1 MADGHPGLSP
11 WFTRRQLPVIV
22 QSEATECAL
31 ACLAMIAGYHQYN
44 IDLPS
49 LRRRFSASSR
59 GMNLAH
65 MMRVAHALGM
75 ETRAVR
81 VEIGDLRRVRT
92 PCILHWNLNHFVVLK
107 RLTQLEAEVHDPARG
122 RILISLESLSQQFTG
137 IVLEMAPGPDFSPK
151 TERQHIGLRSLT
163 GHVEGIGRVAVQV
176 LGIAFAL
183 EVLALVLPF
192 QIQWVVDQVLVT
204 GDRSLLIWIT
214 LGFVFVLVLQTALNL
229 ARAWILTW
237 LGASLSSQWLTNLV
251 SHLLRLPLAFFGRR
265 EMGEVMSRFA
275 SVQYIQTTLTGGF
288 AEVVLNGLTGSL
300 AWAILCFY
308 SVPLSMLVLLM
319 LLIYGLLRT
328 VAYRTQ
334 WAANEEQILYAAR
347 QQTQLME
354 AIRGVQA
361 IKLANKEGERS
372 ARLAAIAAE
381 AGARAMRNQRIN
393 QSFVALNQGLFGL
406 QRVLLIALG
415 GTLAVSG
422 KFSAGMLIAFVNYA
436 DQFVARM
443 GALVDKIVEF
453 RMLRLHGERIADIAL
468 QEPETSLDGTYSGPE
483 IRPYLTVSQLG
494 FRYGP
499 EDPWVFRDVSFSI
512 EPGQSVAIIGP
523 SGCGKSTLAKLI
535 VGLLAPAE
543 GSISIDGVDIH
554 KFGLANYRQMI
565 GTVMQDDHLFAG
577 SIADNISFF
586 DPDATLDAI
595 VSAAR
600 MAHIHD
606 EIVDMTMGY
615 ESLVGD
621 MGASLSG
628 GQRQRVILA
637 RAFYRKPRILVLDE
651 ATSHLDVDLER
662 RINASVRDGS
672 ATRIIIAHRPETIA
686 SADRVIDLRDLMK
699 PLQV

>member
-1 MADGHPGLSP
+1 
-11 WFTRRQLPVIV
+11 
-22 QSEATECAL
+22 
-31 ACLAMIAGYHQYN
+31 
-44 IDLPS
+44 
-49 LRRRFSASSR
+49 
-59 GMNLAH
+59 
-65 MMRVAHALGM
+65 
-75 ETRAVR
+75 
-81 VEIGDLRRVRT
+81 
-92 PCILHWNLNHFVVLK
+92 
-107 RLTQLEAEVHDPARG
+107 
-122 RILISLESLSQQFTG
+122 
-137 IVLEMAPGPDFSPK
+137 
-151 TERQHIGLRSLT
+151 
-163 GHVEGIGRVAVQV
+163 
-176 LGIAFAL
+176 
-183 EVLALVLPF
+183 
-192 QIQWVVDQVLVT
+192 
-204 GDRSLLIWIT
+204 
-214 LGFVFVLVLQTALNL
+214 
-229 ARAWILTW
+229 
-237 LGASLSSQWLTNLV
+237 
-251 SHLLRLPLAFFGRR
+251 
-265 EMGEVMSRFA
+265 
-275 SVQYIQTTLTGGF
+275 
-288 AEVVLNGLTGSL
+288 
-300 AWAILCFY
+300 
-308 SVPLSMLVLLM
+308 
-319 LLIYGLLRT
+319 
-328 VAYRTQ
+328 
-334 WAANEEQILYAAR
+334 
-347 QQTQLME
+347 
-354 AIRGVQA
+354 
-361 IKLANKEGERS
+361 
-372 ARLAAIAAE
+372 
-381 AGARAMRNQRIN
+381 MRNQRIN